1 MGEERT
7 GELETEESKRGDEGA
22 GELDFDNRQRMS
34 ETLKALMTSLSRSSI
49 S

>member
-1 MGEERT
+1 M
-7 GELETEESKRGDEGA
+7 GELEAEDFKSGDEGT
-22 GELDFDNRQRMS
+22 GELDFDNRERMS